1 MYCASVLT
9 VGRTNNILYENTL
22 GCLEPFQ
29 NFIWFLTVPSTDKIL
44 TTLQAKLFQRPPDII
59 SRFRVNL
66 ARVST
71 ATDIVSP
78 KLPTGLVT

>member
-1 MYCASVLT
+1 MFRT
-9 VGRTNNILYENTL
+9 VPELH
-22 GCLEPFQ
+22 
-29 NFIWFLTVPSTDKIL
+29 FIWFLTVPSTDKIL

-66 ARVST
+66 ARVSA